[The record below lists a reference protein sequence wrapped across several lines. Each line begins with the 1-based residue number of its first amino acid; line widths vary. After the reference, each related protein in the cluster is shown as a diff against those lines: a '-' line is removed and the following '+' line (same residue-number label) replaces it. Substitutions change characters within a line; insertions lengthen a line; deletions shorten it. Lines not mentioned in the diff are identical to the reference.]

1 MKKLYWLLYLLLL
14 SPSLMLAQDAEAFSL
29 EDAVNYAERNS
40 NEVKKAAMD
49 VAHSKA
55 EVREYTAIGIPKI
68 NGKVDYNYYAQIP
81 TQLIPAETFAPP
93 GTPIPAG
100 EEYIEAQFGTKHS
113 LAASVTLSTLVFDGS
128 YFIAL
133 KATKG
138 LLDMSKKQG
147 QLAKHNLKYPVQK
160 AYLTVLIAVENKAVL
175 EKNISNI
182 QKMLEETTAYFENG
196 LVEQLDIER
205 LELSKANLE
214 MELSIVERQV
224 ELAFNVLKF
233 QMNYPIEKEIVIT
246 DKLEAL
252 LKDIP
257 TEDLDGDINF
267 ANRMELDV
275 LNYSEHLS
283 GLNVKRYQ
291 MGYLPSLSAFVTHQ
305 QQLQRDD
312 LFDTD
317 APGFFPTTIIGATL
331 NVPIFDGFDKS
342 AKIQK
347 AKIEKDQV
355 TLQIKEFK
363 RGMQLEVV
371 NARAIYTNAKLRL
384 ENQSKNV
391 ALAEKILG
399 VTKTKYKEGVGS
411 SLEVTQAEQEL
422 YRSQANYMNALY
434 DVVSATVD
442 LNKALGK

>member
-14 SPSLMLAQDAEAFSL
+14 SPSLMQAQDAEAFSL

-40 NEVKKAAMD
+40 NEMKKAAMEI
-49 VAHSKA
+49 AHAKA
-55 EVREYTAIGIPKI
+55 QVKEYTAIGIPKI
-68 NGKVDYNYYAQIP
+68 NGKVDYNYYVQLP

-93 GTPIPAG
+93 GTPIPPG
-100 EEYIEAQFGTKHS
+100 EEYIEAQFGTKNN
-113 LAASVTLSTLVFDGS
+113 LTASITLSTLVVDGS

-138 LLDMSKKQG
+138 LLGMTKKQG
-147 QLAKHNLKYPVQK
+147 DLAKHNLKYPVQK

-175 EKNISNI
+175 EKNINNV

-214 MELSIVERQV
+214 TELSIVERQV

-233 QMNYPIEKEIVIT
+233 QMNYPIEQEIIIT
-246 DKLEAL
+246 DKLEDL

-257 TEDLDGDINF
+257 TEDLDGEIDF
-267 ANRMELDV
+267 TQRMELDV

-283 GLNVKRYQ
+283 GLNIKRYQ
-291 MGYLPSLSAFVTHQ
+291 MGYLPSLSAFATHQ

-312 LFDTD
+312 LFDKN
-317 APGFFPTTIIGATL
+317 APGFFPTTIIGASL

-363 RGMQLEVV
+363 RGMQLEVI
-371 NARAIYTNAKLRL
+371 NARAVYRNAKQRL
-384 ENQSKNV
+384 ENQKKNV
-391 ALAEKILG
+391 ALAEKIQA

-411 SLEVTQAEQEL
+411 SLEITQAEQEL
-422 YRSQANYMNALY
+422 YRTQANYMNALY